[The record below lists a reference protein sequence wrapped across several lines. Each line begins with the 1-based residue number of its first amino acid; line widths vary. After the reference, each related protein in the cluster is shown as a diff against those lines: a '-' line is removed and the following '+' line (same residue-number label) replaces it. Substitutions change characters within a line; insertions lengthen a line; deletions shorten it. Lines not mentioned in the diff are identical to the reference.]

1 MNQLKVT
8 NGVKAKIKTNMGD
21 MEFVLFPEIAPKA
34 VENFTTHAKNGYYNG
49 LIFHRIIK
57 DFMIQGG
64 DPTGTGCGGE
74 SVFGKISRMN
84 SALMR
89 AIITARFQ
97 WQTPA
102 RTQTAASSSSFRQNP
117 CLKICWLRWSN

>member
-74 SVFGKISRMN
+74 SVFGKNFEDEFSLDARN
-84 SALMR
+84 YYGALSMANAGPNTNGSQFFIGSGKIR
-89 AIITARFQ
+89 A
-97 WQTPA
+97 
-102 RTQTAASSSSFRQNP
+102 
-117 CLKICWLRWSN
+117 